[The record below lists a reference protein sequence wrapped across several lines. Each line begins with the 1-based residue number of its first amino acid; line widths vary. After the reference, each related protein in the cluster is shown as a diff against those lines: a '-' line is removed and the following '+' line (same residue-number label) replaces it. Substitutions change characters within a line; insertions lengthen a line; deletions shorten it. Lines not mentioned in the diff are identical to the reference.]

1 MNKEKNITVTV
12 KAGSKLADYIKSN
25 KEDVV
30 IHDDLT
36 SLESEGFVSRGW
48 FEVNGICR
56 LMTEPHLCTY
66 DGQKSDDL
74 EDKKTYLSAYVI
86 GVTDIYYK
94 QKTGEK
100 VEKSAKIE
108 IRCMTQTAKRSLITA
123 KKGDRLAIHGRL
135 GSYTINNQTFNYIEL
150 TGAVI
155 NHSNEIRQSFRK
167 LSDKAKRN
175 INSKVFQVLKANG
188 LTDDQISKI
197 MQGLS
202 NQNSVNADTDTN
214 QKSESEGVN
223 EYEQSLDNSAYNGYP
238 EPEQDSENYSNFD
251 ESQIGNDQLRL
262 ALGKQ

>member
-12 KAGSKLADYIKSN
+12 KAGSKLANYIKSN

-56 LMTEPHLCTY
+56 LMTESHLCTY
-66 DGQKSDDL
+66 DGQTTNDL

-155 NHSNEIRQSFRK
+155 NHSNEIRQSFKR
-167 LSDKAKRN
+167 LSEETKRN
-175 INSKVFQVLKANG
+175 TNSKVSQVLKANG
-188 LTDDQISKI
+188 LSDDQISKI

-202 NQNSVNADTDTN
+202 DQNKVNVNNA
-214 QKSESEGVN
+214 QKSETDNVD
-223 EYEQSLDNSAYNGYP
+223 EYDQSLDNAAYNVYQ
-238 EPEQDSENYSNFD
+238 EPEEYTNFND
-251 ESQIGNDQLRL
+251 SQISNDQLRL
-262 ALGKQ
+262 ALGK